1 MGGGVGGLGVVVGGG
16 LLRGADNM
24 EGYHGLGGSFGGGG
38 VHTQMNFQQ
47 LLDEK
52 RILETNSRILFE
64 EKYNIWIIY
73 F

>member
-24 EGYHGLGGSFGGGG
+24 GGYHGLGGSFGGGG
-38 VHTQMNFQQ
+38 GHTQMNFQQ

-52 RILETNSRILFE
+52 RILETNSRIIFE